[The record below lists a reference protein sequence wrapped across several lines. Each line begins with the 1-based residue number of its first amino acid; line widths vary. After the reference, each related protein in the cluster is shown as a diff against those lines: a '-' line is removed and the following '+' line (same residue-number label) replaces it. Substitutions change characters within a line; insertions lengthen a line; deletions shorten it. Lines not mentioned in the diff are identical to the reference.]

1 MEHIL
6 PSSMAHTSTIHGRRF
21 FARDNKT
28 QNTRGGRDG
37 GGAGSCRVVGLDL
50 DLLIDLSRDGED
62 EALDVARHV
71 AQAHMDLRTQRGG
84 FRIRGKLRSIM

>member
-1 MEHIL
+1 MNWHPL
-6 PSSMAHTSTIHGRRF
+6 QRRPGRRW
-21 FARDNKT
+21 
-28 QNTRGGRDG
+28 
-37 GGAGSCRVVGLDL
+37 VHL

-84 FRIRGKLRSIM
+84 FRIRGKLTTTRMVVVVPVGLLLLRRY